1 MHLDTKYLHR
11 KSLKKIFAQM
21 EDKEKEAGTCMEVGG
36 GEDQGLYHSYKMKCR
51 EKIQSVNNQMVAVL
65 ERVQPGNPD
74 VIELLEILE
83 KSTVLWIEV
92 T

>member
-11 KSLKKIFAQM
+11 KSLKKKIRAQM
-21 EDKEKEAGTCMEVGG
+21 EKEEKEAGACVEVGG

-51 EKIQSVNNQMVAVL
+51 EKIQSVNSQMVTVL
-65 ERVQPGNPD
+65 GRVHPGNPD

-83 KSTVLWIEV
+83 KSAVYG
-92 T
+92 